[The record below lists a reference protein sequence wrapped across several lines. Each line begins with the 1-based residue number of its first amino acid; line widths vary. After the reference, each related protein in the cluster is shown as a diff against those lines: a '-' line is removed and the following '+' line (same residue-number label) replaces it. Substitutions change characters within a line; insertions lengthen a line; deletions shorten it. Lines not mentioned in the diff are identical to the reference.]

1 MCRRNL
7 IICCL
12 FATGNLKPVAS
23 EVGIQIFH
31 FGQLFDSLKHLL
43 KQVINRQSWNNFIS
57 LYRYLYVVHFMCLY
71 VVHLMCLYVVHLM
84 CLYVVYL
91 ICLYVVHYMCSYI
104 VHYMCLPICSTFY
117 VPICSAFNVL
127 ICSTLY
133 VSICSALSTIEK
145 EQFLASLQLVQDLQ
159 AEPRRLKIVLC
170 CNQTWIECLLFR

>member
-1 MCRRNL
+1 M
-7 IICCL
+7 
-12 FATGNLKPVAS
+12 
-23 EVGIQIFH
+23 
-31 FGQLFDSLKHLL
+31 
-43 KQVINRQSWNNFIS
+43 
-57 LYRYLYVVHFMCLY
+57 
-71 VVHLMCLYVVHLM
+71 
-84 CLYVVYL
+84 
-91 ICLYVVHYMCSYI
+91 CLYVVHYMCSYM

-170 CNQTWIECLLFR
+170 CNQT